1 MPIDA
6 SFGRLPPTANGLT
19 RRSEARGAQ
28 AHDAATASPGD
39 AAIELVGVS
48 LARGRRS
55 VLTDVGATMRAGE
68 FIGVFGPNG
77 AGKTTLLQ
85 AILGLLQPRAGT
97 IRVFGTPPGHGNR
110 AAGYL
115 PQRRGSVSDLTLRG
129 WDFVAS
135 AFHGERWGL
144 PRLDRVGRKSVAA
157 AIDTVGA
164 AALAPRRLCDLSGG
178 ELQRLLLAQALLGA
192 PRLLLLDEPL
202 FSLDPHFQQAVV
214 ALIKKIQQVR
224 GMTVLFTAHDLNPL
238 LPVIDRILYLGN
250 GRAVLGTVDEVI
262 RGDILSQLYQTPIEV
277 LRFGGRI
284 IVAAGHGAVDADAH
298 RHDAH

>member
-1 MPIDA
+1 MPADA
-6 SFGRLPPTANGLT
+6 AFGRFHRTADGLT
-19 RRSEARGAQ
+19 PRTDARCGEAL
-28 AHDAATASPGD
+28 DAAIASPGD
-39 AAIELVGVS
+39 AAIELLGVS
-48 LARGRRS
+48 LARGRCR

-68 FIGVFGPNG
+68 FIGVLGPNG

-85 AILGLLQPRAGT
+85 AILGLLQPLAGT
-97 IRVFGTPPGHGNR
+97 IRVFGAPPGHGNR

-115 PQRRGSVSDLTLRG
+115 PQRRVSVADLTLRG

-135 AFHGERWGL
+135 AFRGERWGL
-144 PRLDRVGRKSVAA
+144 PRLGRHGRESVTA

-164 AALAPRRLCDLSGG
+164 TALAPRRLCDLSGG

-192 PRLLLLDEPL
+192 PKLLLLDEPL
-202 FSLDPHFQQAVV
+202 LSLDPHFQQAVV
-214 ALIKKIQQVR
+214 TLIKEIQQAR
-224 GMTVLFTAHDLNPL
+224 GITVLFTAHDLNPL

-284 IVAAGHGAVDADAH
+284 VVTAGHGVVDAEAH